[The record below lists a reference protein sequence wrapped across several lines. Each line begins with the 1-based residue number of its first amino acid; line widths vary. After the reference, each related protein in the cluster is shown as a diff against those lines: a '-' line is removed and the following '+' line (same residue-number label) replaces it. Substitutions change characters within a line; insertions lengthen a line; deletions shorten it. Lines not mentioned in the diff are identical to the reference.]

1 VPVCGGARTQPTAGT
16 GVAWTSAMLT
26 LSKPP
31 VGGAAGV
38 RGDAPSA
45 GEDLILLSGP
55 RSRLGELWRVA
66 GIAIEFIQ
74 GFRALHFVGPCV
86 TVFGSARCMETHPSY
101 EIGRALG
108 RRIAASGFTVM
119 TGGGPGL
126 MEAANR
132 GAREAG
138 GRSVGC
144 NIQLPAEQQ
153 PNAYLDSWTAC
164 RHFFVRKVLLFKYSY
179 AFVALPGGLGT
190 LDELFE
196 ALTLIQTRKI
206 QNFPVV
212 LIGAAYWQPLVDL
225 LAHMVVEKTIDEG
238 DLRLLLVTDDLDVVM
253 EYLERNAVRQFGL
266 ERRPRLKPSPWL
278 GERVPRPASR

>member
-1 VPVCGGARTQPTAGT
+1 
-16 GVAWTSAMLT
+16 MLT
-26 LSKPP
+26 LSKSSLS
-31 VGGAAGV
+31 GV
-38 RGDAPSA
+38 ASVPS
-45 GEDLILLSGP
+45 GQPSGREDLILLSGP
-55 RSRLGELWRVA
+55 RSRLGELWRVVR
-66 GIAIEFIQ
+66 IAVEFIQ

-86 TVFGSARCMETHPSY
+86 TVFGSARCTEAHPSY
-101 EIGRALG
+101 EVGRALG

-132 GAREAG
+132 GAKEAG

-153 PNAYLDSWTAC
+153 PNAYLDGWTAC
-164 RHFFVRKVLLFKYSY
+164 RHFFVRKVLLFKYFY

-190 LDELFE
+190 MDELFE
-196 ALTLIQTRKI
+196 ALTLVQTRKI

-212 LIGAAYWQPLVDL
+212 LIGSAYWQPLVDL
-225 LAHMVVEKTIDEG
+225 LAHMVVEETIDQG

-253 EYLERNAVRQFGL
+253 EHLERNAVRQFGL
-266 ERRPRLKPSPWL
+266 ERRPRPRPSSWL
-278 GERVPRPASR
+278 GERAPRPASR